1 MLQTVFFHL
10 QFLSCLT
17 DFGSSCWCLFVWKRV
32 TYGHKVVFSEREDLP
47 QTKLLVDHKP
57 GEEGTYVFSHVWFP
71 SWASVCMSVD
81 RLTCRKHRLHEG
93 RLVHVRWLLIYLA
106 RVQFVCRKNYFIIF
120 NYFSW
125 YVSES
130 CFSVVWCTFSSHNCL
145 VFFLRSV
152 IYFNNMQ

>member
-17 DFGSSCWCLFVWKRV
+17 DFGSSCWCLFVWKRA
-32 TYGHKVVFSEREDLP
+32 TYGHKVVFSEREGLP

-57 GEEGTYVFSHVWFP
+57 GEERTYVFSHVWFP
-71 SWASVCMSVD
+71 SWASVCMSAD

-93 RLVHVRWLLIYLA
+93 RPVHVRWLLIYLA
-106 RVQFVCRKNYFIIF
+106 RVLFVFRKNYFIVF

-125 YVSES
+125 DLGES
-130 CFSVVWCTFSSHNCL
+130 CFSVVWCIFSSHNCL
-145 VFFLRSV
+145 FFKVSDL
-152 IYFNNMQ
+152 F